1 MVDELLSRRSSF
13 RPGNKIRLADGQ
25 SWTLP
30 SPIREWSDKAH
41 CDRDTYSSL
50 IRSMNEAE
58 DNPNRLLAELSFGIF
73 LLGQNYR
80 LSPADYQQLLDFA
93 PESRESIAW
102 QIAMRQLASEYL
114 HFFSNV
120 PDLPQETDLAT
131 IRQGLA
137 SRLLAW
143 LRTLMPLRWRF
154 FDTRSY

>member
-1 MVDELLSRRSSF
+1 
-13 RPGNKIRLADGQ
+13 
-25 SWTLP
+25 
-30 SPIREWSDKAH
+30 
-41 CDRDTYSSL
+41 
-50 IRSMNEAE
+50 
-58 DNPNRLLAELSFGIF
+58 
-73 LLGQNYR
+73 

-93 PESRESIAW
+93 PESTESIAW
-102 QIAMRQLASEYL
+102 QIAMRQLASKYL
-114 HFFSNV
+114 HFFSNA